1 MLSLQREHQ
10 DNKRTNNMADWRNFY
25 IRKMG
30 TGNLTKESVLDFG
43 IWCKAIPFKLMDK
56 VKQPPSRSWNDQH
69 GVDEFIP
76 AGGLFIDAYTMKVE
90 FGCKKM
96 SAMHDGSTTIPA
108 VTDVRS
114 NVATFINFLRTSGMM
129 MLYSSYTGIGRQN
142 VRLESINDN
151 AKWKN
156 QDGELWLIF
165 EVVFKVCDPITDITA
180 SDMGITGSSSSS
192 SD

>member
-1 MLSLQREHQ
+1 
-10 DNKRTNNMADWRNFY
+10 MAEWRNFY
-25 IRKMG
+25 IKKMG
-30 TGNLTKESVLDFG
+30 TGNPTKESVLDFG
-43 IWCKAIPFKLMDK
+43 VWCKTIPFKIMEK
-56 VKQPPSRSWNDQH
+56 VKQVPSRSWHDQH

-76 AGGLFIDAYTMKVE
+76 EGGLMLDAYTMKVE

-96 SAMHDGSTTIPA
+96 KQLHDGSTNIPA

-114 NVATFINFLRTSGMM
+114 KVATFVEFLRTSGMM

-156 QDGELWLIF
+156 QGGEQWLIF
-165 EVVFKVCDPITDITA
+165 EVVFKVNDPYTDITL
-180 SDMGITGSSSSS
+180 SSSSSSS

>member
-1 MLSLQREHQ
+1 
-10 DNKRTNNMADWRNFY
+10 MADWRNFY
-25 IRKMG
+25 IKKMG
-30 TGNLTKESVLDFG
+30 TGNPTKESVLDFG
-43 IWCKAIPFKLMDK
+43 IWCKTIPFKIMEK
-56 VKQPPSRSWNDQH
+56 VKQPPSRSWNDEH
-69 GVDEFIP
+69 GTDEFIP
-76 AGGLFIDAYTMKVE
+76 SGGLMIDAYSMKVE

-96 SAMHDGSTTIPA
+96 KQLHDGSTNIPA

-114 NVATFINFLRTSGMM
+114 KVATFIEFLRTSGMM

-156 QDGELWLIF
+156 QGGEQWLIF
-165 EVVFKVCDPITDITA
+165 EVVFKVNDPYTDITL
-180 SDMGITGSSSSS
+180 SSSSSSS

>member
-1 MLSLQREHQ
+1 
-10 DNKRTNNMADWRNFY
+10 MADWRNFY
-25 IRKMG
+25 IKKMG
-30 TGNLTKESVLDFG
+30 TGNPTKESVLDFG
-43 IWCKAIPFKLMDK
+43 IWCKTIPFKIMEK

-76 AGGLFIDAYTMKVE
+76 DGGLYLDAYTMKVE

-96 SAMHDGSTTIPA
+96 KQLHDGSTTIPA

-114 NVATFINFLRTSGMM
+114 KVATFIEFLRTSGMM

-156 QDGELWLIF
+156 QGGEQWLIF
-165 EVVFKVCDPITDITA
+165 EVVFKINDPYTDITL
-180 SDMGITGSSSSS
+180 SSSSSSS